1 MHTTING
8 IFNYFHF
15 FRLYLYQRGDIMKN
29 LGNIIESR
37 LQIMNMTQSQLG
49 DQLGLNQRTIS
60 QYVRGKSMPSL
71 ETLAKMCNILDIDIA
86 YILETEK
93 NTNNDLILQGK
104 DELALINCFRQLSE
118 RDQRTII
125 SLATHLHKDSTK

>member
-1 MHTTING
+1 
-8 IFNYFHF
+8 
-15 FRLYLYQRGDIMKN
+15 MKN